1 MYWIPFCKKP
11 IFLNTRE
18 KKPLLAENK
27 SNSFQYIKN
36 KSWGGGRGGAYRCIS
51 RRLAIKLQLFEGR
64 LVLTQGQIL
73 TGFLFLL
80 GKSIFPD
87 YFLDSFLFFLEHQII
102 KLWAKRTKL
111 NLAFKLS
118 YLICNFELTWTIL
131 TLLWTT
137 LPRCLQVMGLQ
148 LVGELISGRLPLEGM
163 VMKEGWYCLNRSIYI
178 SEKMPSYPSPKI
190 TFCSKWEVS
199 VNVSL
204 GEG

>member
-1 MYWIPFCKKP
+1 MYWIPFCKQP

-18 KKPLLAENK
+18 KKPLPVGNK

-51 RRLAIKLQLFEGR
+51 RRLVIRLQSFEGR

-73 TGFLFLL
+73 TRFLFLL

-118 YLICNFELTWTIL
+118 YLICNFELTL
-131 TLLWTT
+131 D
-137 LPRCLQVMGLQ
+137 
-148 LVGELISGRLPLEGM
+148 
-163 VMKEGWYCLNRSIYI
+163 YLNPAFNNPAQ
-178 SEKMPSYPSPKI
+178 MFTGNGPSTGGGAYKRQI
-190 TFCSKWEVS
+190 TVRRNWWWRKDDIV
-199 VNVSL
+199 
-204 GEG
+204 

>member
-36 KSWGGGRGGAYRCIS
+36 KSWGGEGRG
-51 RRLAIKLQLFEGR
+51 LQVYIQGQ

-137 LPRCLQVMGLQ
+137 LPRCLQVMGLH